1 MVDLMHCLTN
11 LLFFDIPLLYYD
23 TNLNSLLLC
32 CLFSGAIYLSF
43 GTSFSLLAS
52 LFCEYNSFGD
62 FKNLVILSAIL
73 FPIKS
78 PETSAVFWIAVF

>member
-1 MVDLMHCLTN
+1 MHCLTN

-32 CLFSGAIYLSF
+32 CLFSGGIYLSF
-43 GTSFSLLAS
+43 GTSVSLLAS
-52 LFCEYNSFGD
+52 LFSEYNSFRD
-62 FKNLVILSAIL
+62 FKKLAVLWAIL

-78 PETSAVFWIAVF
+78 PETSTVFWIATF